1 MQNPPLFPYT
11 QRIKFCACISLWPF
25 CWNTNLFKTSRRT
38 LEATQRHH
46 QQQLLPNFQGLC
58 IKLDDDPLPIFFPRL
73 QYLLPITL
81 NQGSS
86 LFSLFTKE
94 CFLLSCRT
102 NSSLH
107 TPVSIFTFLCFSAF
121 SGSGRKRSP
130 LSGMSISTNMHYAH
144 CSWLAAA
151 EGYFSSQ
158 VHQVVLQT
166 LIWLL
171 HLHRQMLDD
180 CIQVKPRRR

>member
-1 MQNPPLFPYT
+1 MPAFPSDLSAGT
-11 QRIKFCACISLWPF
+11 QTYSKQADELWRQHKDI
-25 CWNTNLFKTSRRT
+25 TNSSCSQT
-38 LEATQRHH
+38 
-46 QQQLLPNFQGLC
+46 FQGLC

-81 NQGSS
+81 NQSSS

-121 SGSGRKRSP
+121 SGSGRKRTP